1 MPIPQMMITKQEKM
15 TIDQTLAQL
24 KEHCEA

>member
-1 MPIPQMMITKQEKM
+1 MMITKQEKM